1 MICQFS
7 LEYVLDGK
15 SFDKIFLRDFV
26 ASKVQVLK
34 LVKKPPNSQPSMSLL
49 LRPEEHTF
57 DHFWPEKGRLFLT
70 KTLEDRAA
78 KNCEQIIYVHC
89 LIE

>member
-49 LRPEEHTF
+49 LRPEEHTL
-57 DHFWPEKGRLFLT
+57 DHFWPEKR
-70 KTLEDRAA
+70 KTLPY
-78 KNCEQIIYVHC
+78 KNIGRSSSKELRTNNFCP
-89 LIE
+89 LLD

>member
-34 LVKKPPNSQPSMSLL
+34 LVKNLQIHNHQCLSFWDQKNTLLIIFGQKKEDSSLQK
-49 LRPEEHTF
+49 H
-57 DHFWPEKGRLFLT
+57 WKI
-70 KTLEDRAA
+70 
-78 KNCEQIIYVHC
+78 EQQRIANK
-89 LIE
+89 

>member
-1 MICQFS
+1 M
-7 LEYVLDGK
+7 DGK

-49 LRPEEHTF
+49 LRPEEHTL
-57 DHFWPEKGRLFLT
+57 DHFWPK
-70 KTLEDRAA
+70 KKEDSSLHDVCRTSS
-78 KNCEQIIYVHC
+78 KDLRTNNFYP
-89 LIE
+89 LLD